1 MPQVT
6 PAVIKPAAGKI
17 MYAPTLVNSIKANMN
32 VLALRVR
39 HWRDFTQVNN
49 LFTCAPVVGTP
60 TNVSQ
65 IKE

>member
-17 MYAPTLVNSIKANMN
+17 MYAPRPVNSIKANMN
-32 VLALRVR
+32 KLALIARQGLALRLANNF
-39 HWRDFTQVNN
+39 FTY
-49 LFTCAPVVGTP
+49 APVAETP

-65 IKE
+65 IRE